1 MSARI
6 VISSDM
12 QITKSDKQRLLQAV
26 AELKQQHLDLDISI
40 QEMVEEV
47 HVNQLEIGRLK
58 RRKLKLKDA
67 IAKLESNLIPNLH
80 G

>member
-1 MSARI
+1 
-6 VISSDM
+6 M

-26 AELKQQHLDLDISI
+26 AELKQEHRNLDISI
-40 QEMVEEV
+40 QEMTDQVQA
-47 HVNQLEIGRLK
+47 NQLEIGRMK
-58 RRKLKLKDA
+58 RHKLKLKDS